1 MRLWIASCLT
11 ACITL
16 LAGGTARAFDVAS
29 LSKWKAMTARR
40 IPTSASVILDTDQTA
55 ETVVNTP
62 VTRKFKKSL
71 PSKEELFLQWINS
84 DSLKEIPHPGIPLK
98 VSGSIPS
105 YVKGIY
111 IKNGP
116 GALSTPDQSQR
127 YTHAFDGLAKLQ
139 KFDICGNSVQFTTRF
154 VDSRL
159 KRLMLEENKIPAHIS
174 LGPVEPKFPWWD
186 VMLNT
191 MHDVLLNTVRFDN
204 ACVNIEEL
212 SSSGTYC
219 AVTDSAVRQ
228 EIDIQTLTTVR
239 RMPDDKIAGIHSVAQ
254 FSTAHGK
261 VAQRDGLSYNYFLET
276 GLENY
281 AHIVRTNRDLTRTSI
296 GKIKVDAKFSYVHD
310 ISVTDN
316 YAIVAFCPL
325 VIDMAKAMSEACL
338 LPFFE
343 YKLHQT
349 TKICVFD
356 LNGVQPVQTFESPAF
371 WCYHHVN
378 AYEETV
384 VQDDGDDGDRNVT
397 RLVLDLLAYD
407 TPDITDGLYT
417 DNMKTEQAR
426 LQQQREGTIWRFH
439 LPLDG
444 DDSSTTTN
452 SNDHPRMVQPVTK
465 VVRDK
470 DTGLPWSMELC
481 TVAPNRMGKPYRYA
495 YGVTG
500 LHKGVPGRMD
510 WAICKQDM
518 SPPPTS
524 TVVARH
530 GVWYEEFMYPG
541 EVAFVANPYGTREDD
556 GVLISTVYD
565 SRRRENCLLVLH
577 ARSMKELARAYT
589 GVGL

>member
-1 MRLWIASCLT
+1 MRLVIASCYT
-11 ACITL
+11 SIVSL
-16 LAGGTARAFDVAS
+16 LAGTTQAFDVAS
-29 LSKWKAMTARR
+29 LSKWKAITSRR
-40 IPTSASVILDTDQTA
+40 IPTSASVIMDTDQAT
-55 ETVVNTP
+55 ETVVNTTP
-62 VTRKFKKSL
+62 ATRPFKKSL
-71 PSKEELFLQWINS
+71 PTKEELFLEWINS
-84 DSLKEIPHPGIPLK
+84 DSLEEIPHPGIQLK

-139 KFDICGNSVQFTTRF
+139 KFDICGNSVKFTTRF

-159 KRLMLEENKIPAHIS
+159 KRLMLEENKIPPHIS

-212 SSSGTYC
+212 SLSGTYC

-228 EIDIQTLTTVR
+228 EIDIHTLTTVR
-239 RMPDDKIAGIHSVAQ
+239 RMPDDKITGIHSVAQ

-261 VAQRDGLSYNYFLET
+261 LAQRDGLTYNYFLET

-310 ISVTDN
+310 ISVTEN

-349 TKICVFD
+349 TKMCVFD

-384 VQDDGDDGDRNVT
+384 AQDGDGDCNET
-397 RLVLDLLAYD
+397 RLVLDLLAYE
-407 TPDITDGLYT
+407 TPDITNGLYM

-439 LPLDG
+439 LPLDS
-444 DDSSTTTN
+444 DNLSSHTN
-452 SNDHPRMVQPVTK
+452 NPRMVQPMSK
-465 VVRDK
+465 VVLDK

-500 LHKGVPGRMD
+500 LHKGIPGRMD
-510 WAICKQDM
+510 WAICKQDL
-518 SPPPTS
+518 SPPKTN

-530 GVWYEEFMYPG
+530 RVWYEEFMYPG
-541 EVAFVANPYGTREDD
+541 EVAFVPNPYGTREDD

-577 ARSMKELARAYT
+577 ARTMNELARAYT